1 MRSLA
6 CPALVWLL
14 AMCGS
19 ATACAA
25 ELPPPTQQPVN
36 PDAKTQQ
43 EFVNRVKAYL
53 DLREKAINEAPK
65 LPNEAEPEQIATH
78 QAALLDALR
87 RLRPNAKQG
96 DLFQPDVRA
105 LIRRRLH
112 GVITTRPG
120 SQTKTAINE
129 ENPGAIKIAVN
140 GKYPDG
146 VALTTI
152 PPKVLEALPR
162 LPDKSDLEYRFVGRR
177 LLLLDSRAKMVV
189 DYIENA
195 MP

>member
-6 CPALVWLL
+6 CPALLWLL
-14 AMCGS
+14 ATVGS

-25 ELPPPTQQPVN
+25 ELPAPTQQPVN
-36 PDAKTQQ
+36 PDAKVQQ
-43 EFVNRVKAYL
+43 DFVNRVKAYV

-65 LPNEAEPEQIATH
+65 LSNEAEPEQIAAH

-87 RLRPNAKQG
+87 RLRPTAKQG
-96 DLFQPDVRA
+96 DVFQPDVRA

-146 VALTTI
+146 VALTTV
-152 PPKVLEALPR
+152 PPQVLEALPR
-162 LPDKSDLEYRFVGRR
+162 LPEKSDLEYRFVGRR